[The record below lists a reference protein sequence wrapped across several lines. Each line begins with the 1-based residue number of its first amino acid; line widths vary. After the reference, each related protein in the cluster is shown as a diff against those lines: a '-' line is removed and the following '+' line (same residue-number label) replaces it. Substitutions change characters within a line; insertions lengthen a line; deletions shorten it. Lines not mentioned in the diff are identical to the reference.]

1 MNRPGRCS
9 LAAAGAALL
18 TAGAALLTA
27 GAALLTAGAA
37 LLVAGAL
44 LAGGLSASPA
54 SAQGATS
61 GRVGPALSI
70 TSNGRQLSPLGR
82 LTRVGDF
89 PTGGALSPDG
99 RFFWAVDAGHG
110 RDHVQVVDVGT
121 GAVIHTRYDQESVL
135 RTVELIL
142 GMKPLSLFDAQAA
155 PMWDAFVANGQADV
169 TPYTAVQPEQSLA
182 QVSSSSDVRRA
193 GPLAQALPFDRPDA
207 VPQALFDRV
216 LWHRVYGP
224 RSRPPSPGPGASMIE
239 TQRANEAL
247 AAFRGHRSVREVLL
261 RPGADPF
268 AEDLARAAS
277 LGLGGGA
284 AGPSGVGRTTNGT
297 ALAPAALN
305 RAAGNSDG

>member
-1 MNRPGRCS
+1 
-9 LAAAGAALL
+9 
-18 TAGAALLTA
+18 
-27 GAALLTAGAA
+27 
-37 LLVAGAL
+37 
-44 LAGGLSASPA
+44 
-54 SAQGATS
+54 
-61 GRVGPALSI
+61 
-70 TSNGRQLSPLGR
+70 
-82 LTRVGDF
+82 
-89 PTGGALSPDG
+89 
-99 RFFWAVDAGHG
+99 
-110 RDHVQVVDVGT
+110 
-121 GAVIHTRYDQESVL
+121 
-135 RTVELIL
+135 
-142 GMKPLSLFDAQAA
+142 
-155 PMWDAFVANGQADV
+155 V